1 MYSIMCYNFMASI
14 IEQCTWIRKNEHIY
28 NDSCSTLLYFNIAL
42 YNLYTSFLVGEELSY
57 DEHELLYE
65 CEFNYIFYKTK
76 TVQMKRNEA
85 KIS

>member
-1 MYSIMCYNFMASI
+1 MNKKERTYL
-14 IEQCTWIRKNEHIY
+14 QRQ
-28 NDSCSTLLYFNIAL
+28 LLNIAIFQYCIIQL
-42 YNLYTSFLVGEELSY
+42 VHFFLVGEELSY